1 MPVPLLRTRVVGAP
15 SAPTLVLQGELDMSS
30 LEVFVS
36 AVDDI
41 RDGGAHQCTV
51 DCRAL
56 TFADL
61 AALRAL
67 ARVAAELPGGITVVH
82 PPPSLRRL
90 STLLGDTPGLGW
102 VG

>member
-1 MPVPLLRTRVVGAP
+1 MPVPLLRTRVVGTP
-15 SAPTLVLQGELDMSS
+15 TAPTLVLQGELDMSS

-36 AVDDI
+36 AVAEI
-41 RDGGAHQCTV
+41 RYAGASQCTV

-56 TFADL
+56 AFADL

-67 ARVAAELPGGITVVH
+67 AQVAAELPGGVTVVH

-90 STLLGDTPGLGW
+90 ATLLGESPGLGW
-102 VG
+102 AG